1 MPGLPLSRMSFP
13 FLTRP
18 GWRAPLQWNHGP
30 LYNVL
35 LSSAVLRVGERGVSW
50 CATCDLP
57 TDGFGAAG
65 ARMPCIPAPD
75 ALCAAPFPAL
85 NTSLL
90 LYPSAQISRAVQNHQ
105 PARVIT
111 RTPKVRY
118 AL

>member
-1 MPGLPLSRMSFP
+1 
-13 FLTRP
+13 
-18 GWRAPLQWNHGP
+18 
-30 LYNVL
+30 VL
-35 LSSAVLRVGERGVSW
+35 LSIAVLRVGERGVSW

-57 TDGFGAAG
+57 TDCFGAAG
-65 ARMPCIPAPD
+65 AHMPCIPARD

-90 LYPSAQISRAVQNHQ
+90 LFPSAQISRAVQNHQ
-105 PARVIT
+105 PAHVIT